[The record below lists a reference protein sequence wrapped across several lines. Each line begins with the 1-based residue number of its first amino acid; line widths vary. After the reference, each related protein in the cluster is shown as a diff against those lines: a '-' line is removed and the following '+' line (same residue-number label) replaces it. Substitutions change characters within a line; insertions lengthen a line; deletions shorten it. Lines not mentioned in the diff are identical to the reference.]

1 MVLSVLAENFTSEM
15 LINRIV
21 FNKYLQTS
29 IAKYIKSYDECD
41 RARVSFIGLTKTNRY
56 NIHLMSIKG
65 QIESFSYDE
74 YDGTRIIQVSLSK
87 QYVENIFKDYNFP
100 VLTQE
105 VLLKTEKQ
113 ILFDY
118 LREFIEKNLA
128 DEFKNF
134 LNTI

>member
-15 LINRIV
+15 FINRNV
-21 FNKYLQTS
+21 FGKYLQTS
-29 IAKYIKSYDECD
+29 IAKYIKSYGDCD
-41 RARVSFIGLTKTNRY
+41 SARISFTGLTKTNRY

-65 QIESFSYDE
+65 QIESVSHDE
-74 YDGTRIIQVSLSK
+74 YDGSRIMEVSLSK
-87 QYVENIFKDYNFP
+87 ECVEEIFKDYNFSVP
-100 VLTQE
+100 TQE

-118 LREFIEKNLA
+118 LLEFIEKNLA